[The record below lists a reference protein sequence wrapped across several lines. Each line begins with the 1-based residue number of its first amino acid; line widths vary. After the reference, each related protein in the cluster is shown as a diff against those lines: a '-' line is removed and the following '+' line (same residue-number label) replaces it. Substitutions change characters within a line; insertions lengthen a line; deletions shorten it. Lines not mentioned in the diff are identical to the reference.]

1 MPRHSLDRNAYYRSY
16 YQLKKEYIR
25 SRYFEKKEQKQREDE
40 LYKPYGGAKNYYFN
54 HLVDSG
60 FLIIK

>member
-1 MPRHSLDRNAYYRSY
+1 MSRHSLDRNAYYRTY

-25 SRYFEKKEQKQREDE
+25 SRYFEKKEQKQREEE
-40 LYKPYGGAKNYYFN
+40 LYKNYGGERNYYFN
-54 HLVDSG
+54 YLVDSG